1 MFVIFSMSEVYLSD
15 RTDRYLDV
23 WDSATLVTRRVS
35 HARLLKLIDRLGVES
50 FSDNLT
56 VNEDGSYFIGR
67 RGAVSDLSYNSLG
80 WNVSVNDKNIVRY
93 NGYRVNLTVGAAD
106 TYNLTLRI
114 NKKKYVLAHVADTDD
129 LHVDSWVYY
138 CDNLLSFSHVEIME
152 DMFILHF
159 DGDYCVVAVDMSGVP
174 LGVFNSDKTTFV
186 ADICDKRLVKF
197 SAKRGMFL
205 GEGWWRDLITP
216 RSIC

>member
-1 MFVIFSMSEVYLSD
+1 MFVIFSMNEVYLSD
-15 RTDRYLDV
+15 KTDRYLNV

-35 HARLLKLIDRLGVES
+35 HAGLLKLIDRLGVEA

-67 RGAVSDLSYNSLG
+67 RGAVSELSYNSLG

-205 GEGWWRDLITP
+205 GEGWWRNLITK

>member
-1 MFVIFSMSEVYLSD
+1 MFVIFSRSEVYLSD
-15 RTDRYLDV
+15 KTDRYLNV
-23 WDSATLVTRRVS
+23 WDSDTLVTERVS
-35 HARLLKLIDRLGVES
+35 HAGLLKLIDRLGVEA

-67 RGAVSDLSYNSLG
+67 RGAVSGLSYNSLG
-80 WNVSVNDKNIVRY
+80 WKVSVNDRNIVRY

>member
-35 HARLLKLIDRLGVES
+35 HARLLKLIDRLGVEA

-80 WNVSVNDKNIVRY
+80 WNVSVNNRNIVRY

>member
-1 MFVIFSMSEVYLSD
+1 MFVIFSMNEVYLSD
-15 RTDRYLDV
+15 KTDRYLNV
-23 WDSATLVTRRVS
+23 WDSATLVTKRVS
-35 HARLLKLIDRLGVES
+35 HARLLELVNRLGVES

-56 VNEDGSYFIGR
+56 VNKDGSYFIKR
-67 RGAVSDLSYNSLG
+67 RGAVSGLSYNSLG
-80 WNVSVNDKNIVRY
+80 WKVTENKVKY
-93 NGYRVNLTVGAAD
+93 NGYIVNLTVGAAD

-159 DGDYCVVAVDMSGVP
+159 DGDYCVVAVDMSGNP
-174 LGVFNSDKTTFV
+174 LGIFNSDKSTFV

-197 SAKRGMFL
+197 SAKRGMLL
-205 GEGWWRDLITP
+205 GEGWWRNLITP
-216 RSIC
+216 RGIC